1 MRHQLHMMDSVRSY
15 FIERHDFYV
24 EQVKCRVLSHFYDI
38 NGEAD
43 RFADAEYERL
53 CQLPGDG
60 NVELADLADTA
71 RERAL
76 NFYMLLD
83 DLREQ
88 SLLGALAG
96 SFHQWDKELRE
107 FLDREL
113 MHTMPEEE
121 RAKFAW
127 NPNWTVILNGI
138 KAFGWDIRAAT
149 CFPFLDA
156 GRLIVNVYK
165 HGNGRSLTELAE
177 HYPQYIYDPLTKPH
191 QSFCSDFLDHSWVHI
206 SEQEFDK
213 LATNGIRQ
221 FWLDFPELMFSPT

>member
-1 MRHQLHMMDSVRSY
+1 MMDSVRSY

-24 EQVKCRVLSHFYDI
+24 KQVKCRVLSHFSDME
-38 NGEAD
+38 GEAT
-43 RFADAEYERL
+43 RIADAEYERL
-53 CQLPGDG
+53 CQLPADDG
-60 NVELADLADTA
+60 VDLADLADTA
-71 RERAL
+71 QEHAQ

-113 MHTMPEEE
+113 MYTMHNGD

-127 NPNWTVILNGI
+127 NPDWTVILDGI
-138 KAFGWDIRAAT
+138 KDFGWDVRISS

-165 HGNGRSLTELAE
+165 HGNGRSLTELAKR
-177 HYPQYIYDPLTKPH
+177 YPQYIHDPLPELH
-191 QSFCSDFLDHSWVHI
+191 QSFSSDFLDHSWVHI
-206 SEQEFDK
+206 SEEEFDEI
-213 LATNGIRQ
+213 ATSGIRQ
-221 FWLDFPELMFSPT
+221 FWLDFPELMFFPK